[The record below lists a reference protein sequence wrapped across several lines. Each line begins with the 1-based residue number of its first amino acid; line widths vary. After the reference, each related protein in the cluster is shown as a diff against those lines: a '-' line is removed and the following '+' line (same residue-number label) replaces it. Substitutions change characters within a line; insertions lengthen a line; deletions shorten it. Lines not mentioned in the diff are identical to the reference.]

1 MASKIGGSRMFS
13 VKPILRMFQG
23 LFRFQTKHVAVVRRA
38 WGARQSVFSRKATAK
53 SKLSAARCQAP
64 VRQVVPKTESI
75 YVCLC
80 RCVKKIFHI
89 YIYMIQINADHV
101 YIYIYGWM
109 GGWVGGWMDGYVDR
123 YVDR

>member
-80 RCVKKIFHI
+80 RCVKKNISYI
-89 YIYMIQINADHV
+89 YIYDTDQCRSCV
-101 YIYIYGWM
+101 YIYIWMDGWM
-109 GGWVGGWMDGYVDR
+109 GGWMDGWICR
-123 YVDR
+123 

>member
-13 VKPILRMFQG
+13 VKPILRMFH

-38 WGARQSVFSRKATAK
+38 WGARQGVFSRKATAK

-64 VRQVVPKTESI
+64 VRQVVPKAESI

-80 RCVKKIFHI
+80 RCVKKYVI
-89 YIYMIQINADHV
+89 YIYDTDQCRPCVH
-101 YIYIYGWM
+101 IYM
-109 GGWVGGWMDGYVDR
+109 DGWVDGWICR
-123 YVDR
+123 

>member
-1 MASKIGGSRMFS
+1 VASKIGGSRMFS
-13 VKPILRMFQG
+13 VKPILRMFKG

-80 RCVKKIFHI
+80 RCVKKYFI
-89 YIYMIQINADHV
+89 YIYIIYMIQINADHV
-101 YIYIYGWM
+101 YIYIWMDGWM
-109 GGWVGGWMDGYVDR
+109 GGWMDGWICR
-123 YVDR
+123 